1 MVLEHPE
8 ILFYI
13 GENFLTKYDLTSV
26 SLVSKYF
33 CHTTRVPKLGYVG
46 QNILSKLEIEISE
59 ITPFFN
65 YLRENRHDSQFSYT
79 SDYRTLELQLGQ
91 DYSETD
97 YYITNHLINMILDY
111 FSYADKT
118 ELISLTETSKTCL
131 ERGILTRVD
140 HCTLDYCR
148 LTLIEKDQI
157 FRHQFKNLLKRLS
170 IRELRHRQQNFR
182 KKFRN
187 CYAIII

>member
-1 MVLEHPE
+1 MVFEHSE

-13 GENFLTKYDLTSV
+13 GENFLTKYDLTGV

-46 QNILSKLEIEISE
+46 HNILSKLEIEISE

-65 YLRENRHDSQFSYT
+65 YLRENRHDFQFSST

-91 DYSETD
+91 DYFETE
-97 YYITNHLINMILDY
+97 YHVAIHFIKMILDY
-111 FSYADKT
+111 FFYTDKC

-157 FRHQFKNLLKRLS
+157 FRHRFQNLLKRLS
-170 IRELRHRQQNFR
+170 IKELRHRQQNFR

>member
-13 GENFLTKYDLTSV
+13 GENFLTKYDLTRV

-33 CHTTRVPKLGYVG
+33 CKTTRVPKLGYIG
-46 QNILSKLEIEISE
+46 HNIISKIDIEISE

-65 YLRENRHDSQFSYT
+65 YLRENRHDFQFNIT
-79 SDYRTLELQLGQ
+79 SDYRTLELQLDQ

-97 YYITNHLINMILDY
+97 YHVTNHLIKMILDY
-111 FSYADKT
+111 FFYADKT

-140 HCTLDYCR
+140 HHDLDYCR
-148 LTLIEKDQI
+148 LTLTEKHQL
-157 FRHQFKNLLKRLS
+157 FRNRYKNLYNKLS
-170 IRELRHRQQNFR
+170 IRELRYRQENFR

>member
-1 MVLEHPE
+1 MVFEHSE

-13 GENFLTKYDLTSV
+13 GENFLTKDDLTGV

-33 CHTTRVPKLGYVG
+33 SHTTRIPKLGYIG

-65 YLRENRHDSQFSYT
+65 YLRENRHEH
-79 SDYRTLELQLGQ
+79 RTLKSQLNQ

-97 YYITNHLINMILDY
+97 YHVTNHLIKIILDY
-111 FSYADKT
+111 FFYADKC

-140 HCTLDYCR
+140 HHDMEYCR

-157 FRHQFKNLLKRLS
+157 FRHRFKNLHKRLS
-170 IRELRHRQQNFR
+170 IKELRHRQENFR

>member
-1 MVLEHPE
+1 MVVEYPD

-13 GENFLTKYDLTSV
+13 GENFLTKYDLTRV

-33 CHTTRVPKLGYVG
+33 CKTTRVPKLSYIGH
-46 QNILSKLEIEISE
+46 NIISKLDIEISE

-65 YLRENRHDSQFSYT
+65 YLRENRHDFQFNIT
-79 SDYRTLELQLGQ
+79 SDYRTLELQLDQ

-97 YYITNHLINMILDY
+97 YHVTNHLINMILNY
-111 FSYADKT
+111 FFYADKT

-148 LTLIEKDQI
+148 LTLIKKDQI
-157 FRHQFKNLLKRLS
+157 FRHRFKNLLKRLS
-170 IRELRHRQQNFR
+170 IRELRYRQESFR